1 MLNTFCRFPDEMDE
15 QYPKVSFL
23 MPVLNEEKTLGQ
35 CLDSLF
41 ALDYPEAK
49 IEILLALGKST
60 DNTRGIAEQYTK
72 NHANIILLENPSGNT
87 AIGRNLCIEHA
98 TGEMLMNYSGHVVTE
113 KNLLKEL
120 AVKLQGLPEDVAAV
134 GCSNLSPGKQNFVG
148 EVSGAAFLSFM
159 GGRNF
164 FSQNAVFHE
173 EKYTDHLSF
182 SCYRKEAV
190 QKVGGFDPLF
200 WCGQDYELD
209 IRLRKVGYKIL
220 YTPKTRVYHFKRDSV
235 RSLWRQ
241 MYRYGIARA
250 KMIKKHRET
259 LRFYY
264 LLGPGFILGAV
275 LIVLLTLFRI
285 LPLWVIPL
293 LILAY
298 ILLSLVSTLQITRKP
313 SVVVSSVLFYLLIHV
328 GYGAGFL
335 RGIVYSKL

>member
-1 MLNTFCRFPDEMDE
+1 MIGKNKTS
-15 QYPKVSFL
+15 KVSFL
-23 MPVLNEEKTLGQ
+23 MPVLNEDKTLRQ
-35 CLDSLF
+35 CLDSLL
-41 ALDYPEAK
+41 AIDYPSEN
-49 IEILLALGKST
+49 IEILIAVGPCK
-60 DNTRGIAEQYTK
+60 DNTRSIAEEYALK
-72 NHANIILLENPSGNT
+72 FPFIVLLENPTGNT
-87 AIGRNLCIEHA
+87 SIGRNICIENS
-98 TGEMLMNYSGHVVTE
+98 TGDFLMNYSGHVVAE

-120 AVKLQGLPEDVAAV
+120 ALRLQKEPADVVAV

-164 FSQNAVFHE
+164 FSQNAVFPE
-173 EKYTDHLSF
+173 ERYTDHLSF

-190 QKVGGFDPLF
+190 DKVGGFDPVF

-209 IRLRKVGYKIL
+209 IRLRKAGYKIL

-250 KMIKKHRET
+250 KMVKKHHDT
-259 LRFYY
+259 LKFFH
-264 LLGPGFILGAV
+264 LLGPGFIIGGVIA
-275 LIVLLTLFRI
+275 VLLTIFGL
-285 LPLWVIPL
+285 LPLWVVPS

-298 ILLSLVSTLQITRKP
+298 VLMSLVSTLQITRKP

-328 GYGAGFL
+328 GYGAGFI
-335 RGIVYSKL
+335 RGIFNSKL

>member
-1 MLNTFCRFPDEMDE
+1 MTEKNDT
-15 QYPKVSFL
+15 PKVSFI
-23 MPVLNEEKTLGQ
+23 MPVLNEEKTIRN

-41 ALDYPEAK
+41 SLEYPKDK
-49 IEILLALGKST
+49 IEVVIAKGPSR
-60 DNTRGIAEQYTK
+60 DNTNTILDEYKKK
-72 NHANIILLENPSGNT
+72 NSNIILLENPTGNT
-87 AIGRNLCIEHA
+87 SIGRNICISHA
-98 TGEMLMNYSGHVVTE
+98 TGEMIMNYSGHVIAE

-120 AVKLQGLPEDVAAV
+120 AVRLQSLPADVVAV

-164 FSQNAVFHE
+164 FSQNAVFPE
-173 EKYTDHLSF
+173 ERYTDHLSF

-190 QKVGGFDPLF
+190 EKVGGFDPVF

-209 IRLRKVGYKIL
+209 IRLRKAGYKIL
-220 YTPKTRVYHFKRDSV
+220 YTPKTKVYHFKRDSV

-250 KMIKKHRET
+250 KMVKKHHDT
-259 LRFYY
+259 LKFFH
-264 LLGPGFILGAV
+264 LLGPGFILGGV
-275 LIVLLTLFRI
+275 LILLLTILRL
-285 LPLWVIPL
+285 LPLWVLPC
-293 LILAY
+293 LIVAY
-298 ILLSLVSTLQITRKP
+298 VLMSMVSTLQITRKP
-313 SVVVSSVLFYLLIHV
+313 SIVVSSVLFYLLIHV